1 MKISILHDILDI
13 LTPNRL
19 FARLNIAKKMILGYM
34 VLVMLTVVVVAFA
47 LVSLLRLNNV
57 NKSIITVDIPVQE
70 ASEKM
75 LEAILAQDNYEKRY
89 LILQGNIGDL
99 FWKRGKEFQRWLAV
113 LDNLPDNK
121 GLPLKNIKSLHRQY
135 GDLFTKEMDLLK
147 RGNAA
152 KASALS
158 SGQLKNKWTQL
169 YKTLKAMSVGAKES
183 QTNKMERIGQV
194 GHFAFFTTALLCILS
209 IIIGGLSGI
218 IVTRHISSSIHK
230 LREATEHIAKGCFDY
245 DPQIKTR
252 DEVGNLSES
261 FLSMGKRLRQL
272 EEMSLDANALTRL
285 PGGIAIENV
294 LKKRLESKQPLA
306 FCVLD
311 MDNFKAFNDRYG
323 YAHGSEV
330 IKETAQ
336 IIENAVKNKGFSGDF
351 VGHVGGDDFVVITTP
366 EYMSKICSEII
377 SEFDRRIPGFYD
389 QEDREKGYILGH
401 NRLGEEMR
409 FPLMTI
415 SIAVVTNVQ
424 RSLSSPLE
432 VSEIAAELKEYAKS
446 IAASVYVVDKRRSAV
461 SALNTQGD
469 VKGGELSDIDSTPYV
484 MPSVS

>member
-1 MKISILHDILDI
+1 
-13 LTPNRL
+13 
-19 FARLNIAKKMILGYM
+19 MILGYM
-34 VLVMLTVVVVAFA
+34 VLVMLTVVVVAFS
-47 LVSLLRLNNV
+47 LISLLRLNNM
-57 NKSIITVDIPVQE
+57 NKSIITVDVPVQE

-89 LILQGNIGDL
+89 LILQGNMGYL
-99 FWKRGKEFQRWLAV
+99 FWKRGKEFDQWFTFLYE
-113 LDNLPDNK
+113 LPDQK
-121 GLPLKNIKSLHRQY
+121 DLPLKNIKSLHRQY
-135 GDLFTKEMDLLK
+135 SDLFIKEMDLLK

-158 SGQLKNKWTQL
+158 SGQLNNKWTQL
-169 YKTLKAMSVGAKES
+169 FNTLKAMSVGAKAS
-183 QTNKMERIGQV
+183 QTKKIERIGQV
-194 GHFAFFTTALLCILS
+194 GRFAFFTTALLCILS

-272 EEMSLDANALTRL
+272 EEIYLDANALTRL

-330 IKETAQ
+330 IKETAR
-336 IIENAVKNKGFSGDF
+336 IIENVVKNKGFSGDF

-366 EYMSKICSEII
+366 EYMSNICSEII

-389 QEDREKGYILGH
+389 REDREKGYILGH

-415 SIAVVTNVQ
+415 SIAVVTNAQ

-446 IAASVYVVDKRRSAV
+446 IAASVYVVDKRRSSV
-461 SALNTQGD
+461 SALKTQGY
-469 VKGGELSDIDSTPYV
+469 VKVGEPSDIDSAPYV
-484 MPSVS
+484 MPSVL